1 MTARSIPA
9 LCVVLGV
16 LGGVQFSYADAGAS
30 HRLLE
35 AENVPANPRYLLVGP
50 GGQAVSSDD
59 FRGRY
64 QLVTFGYTFCPDVC
78 PTTLVE
84 MASVLKALGEMARD
98 VQPIFVTLDPE
109 RDTLPVLMSYT
120 SFFDP
125 RILGLTGSP
134 ELISRAAHSFRV
146 RYAKVPN
153 THGDPR
159 LYAVDHSAGLYLVAP
174 DGSLIRKFAY
184 GKPAAEIAAEMNQL
198 LAERPAS
205 TRSSRSTVP
214 GAVAR

>member
-1 MTARSIPA
+1 M
-9 LCVVLGV
+9 
-16 LGGVQFSYADAGAS
+16 QFAYADAGAS
-30 HRLLE
+30 HRLRE
-35 AENVPANPRYLLVGP
+35 AESVPANPRYLLVGP
-50 GGQAVSSDD
+50 GGQAVSNDD

-64 QLVTFGYTFCPDVC
+64 QLLTFGYTFCPDVC
-78 PTTLVE
+78 PTTLLE
-84 MASVLKALGEMARD
+84 MASVLKALGDRARE

-109 RDTLPVLMSYT
+109 RDTLAVLTSYT
-120 SFFDP
+120 TFFDP

-134 ELISRAAHSFRV
+134 DLIARAAQSFRV